1 MATITKRLE
10 GTYRAQI
17 RRKGYKAFSATFAKR
32 QDAVDWAQKTEA
44 TLIERR
50 YFPERAKHT
59 LSEAI
64 ARYTTEN
71 LPRYKLSTAEK
82 KRQVLAWWEKR
93 LGRVYLSDIDT
104 SLISGELAKLAL
116 APATQNAYNAHLSAL
131 LTTAMRKWEWI
142 PKVPKVDR
150 FHIPKRRIRI
160 LNDDERTRLLNRTT

>member
-44 TLIERR
+44 ALIEHR

-104 SLISGELAKLAL
+104 FLISRG
-116 APATQNAYNAHLSAL
+116 T
-131 LTTAMRKWEWI
+131 RKAR
-142 PKVPKVDR
+142 PCSC
-150 FHIPKRRIRI
+150 
-160 LNDDERTRLLNRTT
+160 